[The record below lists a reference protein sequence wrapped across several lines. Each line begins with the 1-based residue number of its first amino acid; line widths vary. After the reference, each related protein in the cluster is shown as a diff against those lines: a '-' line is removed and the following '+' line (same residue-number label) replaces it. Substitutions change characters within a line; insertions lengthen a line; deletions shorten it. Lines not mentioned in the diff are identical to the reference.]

1 VCNPSGEQCGCSWLW
16 APLCGEPV
24 VSCGH
29 HRTMSSGVSGRGNLS
44 WDTTSVY
51 ERPYPA
57 LSSAL
62 LSCILQDL
70 LQHSFFFRY
79 LDQPSPFQQAKSFAS
94 LLLAFVHNKLLCFCC
109 FFYTIVDQLSTHS
122 SVVQA
127 PGSLRHPQPTT
138 YKTSVV
144 STIYLSERKS
154 GCQHEDLRYRPRPG
168 CQCGSNGKQRSVT
181 LQLIAAA
188 NTISGLP
195 QLPPF
200 QLPGEHRQQV
210 HGQAEARV
218 LVPGPRLG

>member
-1 VCNPSGEQCGCSWLW
+1 MCNPSGEQCGCSWLW

-94 LLLAFVHNKLLCFCC
+94 LLLAFVHNKLLCFC
-109 FFYTIVDQLSTHS
+109 FFTLSLISSAHTHQSSKRQVRFDTHNQLHTRLLSFLLYICPKER
-122 SVVQA
+122 A
-127 PGSLRHPQPTT
+127 GANM
-138 YKTSVV
+138 KTSVTVLALAASVAATV
-144 STIYLSERKS
+144 S
-154 GCQHEDLRYRPRPG
+154 
-168 CQCGSNGKQRSVT
+168 NARSHF
-181 LQLIAAA
+181 
-188 NTISGLP
+188 S
-195 QLPPF
+195 
-200 QLPGEHRQQV
+200 
-210 HGQAEARV
+210 
-218 LVPGPRLG
+218 